1 MTIFND
7 PHLDHL
13 SDQYFGELGENR
25 REAIRINGLAALAL
39 RAHCVRLSPLR
50 GSDEVP
56 IREFSV
62 FGETNLLSSRLT
74 YLC

>member
-25 REAIRINGLAALAL
+25 REAIRISGLASLAF

-50 GSDEVP
+50 GSDELP
-56 IREFSV
+56 THGFS
-62 FGETNLLSSRLT
+62 EI
-74 YLC
+74 